1 MAMSSKLILLGA
13 LAVALSACTTAIGTE
28 DIGFGETPKYDAAV
42 QVINPA
48 PVYTAEG
55 AQPGDNGD
63 KGAHAVKRYR
73 TDAVKPVETM
83 ETTSGS
89 GSSGMSNSGSPQQ

>member
-1 MAMSSKLILLGA
+1 MSSRLLLIAVAA
-13 LAVALSACTTAIGTE
+13 LALNGCTNTMNKHIGEE
-28 DIGFGETPKYDAAV
+28 DPGLGESVKYDAAL

-48 PVYTAEG
+48 PVYAADG

-73 TDAVKPVETM
+73 SDQVKQVEM
-83 ETTSGS
+83 MGTTSGA
-89 GSSGMSNSGSPQQ
+89 SSPH

>member
-1 MAMSSKLILLGA
+1 MDMSSKLILLA
-13 LAVALSACTTAIGTE
+13 ALSVGLTACYPIGTE

-73 TDAVKPVETM
+73 TDTVKDVQMM
-83 ETTSGS
+83 ETTNGS
-89 GSSGMSNSGSPQQ
+89 SSSGMTSSSPQY